1 LFRFNN
7 AQHKKKQKN
16 RKKKQK
22 NRRKKKEKK
31 KKTKER
37 KETGPAHTPRLGV
50 RRLGRADQ
58 GGV

>member
-7 AQHKKKQKN
+7 TQILKNKKKQKN
-16 RKKKQK
+16 C
-22 NRRKKKEKK
+22 
-31 KKTKER
+31 KTKKER

-50 RRLGRADQ
+50 RRLGRTDQ